1 MNKIGVHALSWVG
14 GWSEAE
20 ARKAIEGS
28 AQLGYDIIEIPALDL
43 STIDVDGTARLL
55 SQHNLGVTMSLGL
68 DSTNDIT
75 STDQAIA
82 RRGEEHLL
90 EVVSIARDLG
100 ATHICGVI
108 HSAMQKYMEPA
119 TPQGLEQSV
128 SVLRKVCEKAQSSG
142 IEVGVEVVNRY
153 ETNLINTAAQ
163 GVEMCKMIGTSNAKV
178 HLDTYH
184 MNIEEADA
192 SRAIVET
199 GDYLCY
205 FHIGESHRGYLGTG
219 SIDFDSIFRALAAAN
234 YQGPITFESFSSEV
248 VNAKLSTM
256 LGVWRN
262 LWTDGEDLCQH
273 AIEFTRAHLHA
284 AQRVE
289 NLVLQIEGAGK

>member
-14 GWSEAE
+14 GWSENE

-28 AQLGYDIIEIPALDL
+28 ARLGYDIIEIPALDT
-43 STIDVDGTARLL
+43 STINVSGTAHLL
-55 SQHNLGVTMSLGL
+55 EEHGLGATMSLGL
-68 DSTNDIT
+68 ESTNDIT
-75 STDQAIA
+75 STDSAIA
-82 RRGEEHLL
+82 KRGEEHLL

-100 ATHICGVI
+100 ATHLCGVI

-119 TPQGLEQSV
+119 TSQGLEQSATI
-128 SVLRKVCEKAQSSG
+128 LRKVCEKAQGSG

-153 ETNLINTAAQ
+153 ESNLINTAAQ
-163 GVEMCKMIGTSNAKV
+163 GVEICKMIGTPNAKV

-205 FHIGESHRGYLGTG
+205 FHIGESHRGYLGSG
-219 SIDFDSIFRALAAAN
+219 SIDFDSTFRALAEAN
-234 YQGPITFESFSSEV
+234 YNGPITFESFSSEV

-262 LWTDGEDLCQH
+262 LWTDGEDLCRH
-273 AIEFTRAHLHA
+273 AIEFTRAHIHA

-289 NLVLQIEGAGK
+289 KLVLQSKRLGS